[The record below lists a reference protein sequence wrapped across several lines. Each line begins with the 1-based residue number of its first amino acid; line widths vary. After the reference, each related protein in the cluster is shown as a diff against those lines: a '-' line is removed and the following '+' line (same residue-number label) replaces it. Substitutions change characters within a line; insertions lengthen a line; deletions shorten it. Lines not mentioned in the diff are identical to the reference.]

1 MVYVPHATYV
11 LREMCLGKKLHVRG
25 FSIFFYKRYHDINST
40 ATKLDLFGLPGDFL
54 PAVLLMKLL
63 LLVNGSARSTPRRRA
78 SMRSRCTLTG

>member
-54 PAVLLMKLL
+54 PAMFFL
-63 LLVNGSARSTPRRRA
+63 
-78 SMRSRCTLTG
+78 